1 MHPPE
6 YLQAPSVELFDRFWQ
21 AARGTVRLIT
31 IAPEL
36 PGALE
41 LITHAASLGVRVSL
55 GHSDA
60 TAVQAR
66 AGIDAGGV
74 SATHT
79 YNAMRGLEH
88 REPGMLGVV
97 LDDQDLY
104 AEIIADGK
112 HVDPVAVRIFW
123 REKGAARAILI
134 TDGLS
139 ATGMPEGHYTL
150 GGFDVEV
157 KDGVGWHNG
166 IVAGSV
172 LTMDRAVRNFA
183 DFTARAALYSRASR
197 LRKSRCNDRICK
209 QPRSHRARPPCR
221 RHRLLA
227 ARTARRHLHRGPLRA
242 RAMTQRTAIIIGAG
256 PAGLT
261 AALELLRRGGK
272 TPEGAPAICPIVLEA
287 DDSIGGISRT
297 IRYKGN
303 RMDIG
308 GHRFFSKSDRVM
320 QWWLDLMPIA
330 DEGAGHAVI
339 SYQNRHR
346 SLKAL
351 HVHTQPD
358 ADPELVMLVRPRRSR
373 IYFLRRF
380 FDYPITLTADTLSK
394 LGLARTAQV
403 GLSYI
408 KSRLHQRRPEKSLE
422 DFLINR
428 FGRQL
433 YLTFFKSYTEKVWGV
448 RCDQISA
455 EWGAQRIKGLSLTRA
470 VTHFL
475 KRAFTARSK
484 DADLAQKHTET
495 SLIEQFLYPMHGPG
509 QLWEH
514 VADLIRQQGGE
525 VLTGW
530 RVDRMETD
538 GAHRVVA
545 VEAQNKNGE
554 RRRFAADYCF
564 STMPV
569 VELVRALDQPA
580 PANVREVVDGLMYRD
595 FITVGLLLDRLLV
608 TEPDGS
614 PLKDTWIYV
623 QEPDVLLG
631 RLQIF
636 NNWSPHMVADPSKVW
651 IGLEYFCYE
660 TDELWRMP
668 DDEIIRFATR
678 ELAKI
683 GIIDAADVRDGHVV
697 RVPKTYPAYFGTY
710 DRFGEI
716 REWLDP
722 FENLFLVG
730 RNGMH
735 KYNNQDHSMLTAM
748 TAVDNILAGI
758 TDKSTL
764 WEINTEQDYHEEK

>member
-1 MHPPE
+1 LH
-6 YLQAPSVELFDRFWQ
+6 
-21 AARGTVRLIT
+21 
-31 IAPEL
+31 
-36 PGALE
+36 
-41 LITHAASLGVRVSL
+41 
-55 GHSDA
+55 
-60 TAVQAR
+60 
-66 AGIDAGGV
+66 
-74 SATHT
+74 
-79 YNAMRGLEH
+79 
-88 REPGMLGVV
+88 
-97 LDDQDLY
+97 
-104 AEIIADGK
+104 
-112 HVDPVAVRIFW
+112 
-123 REKGAARAILI
+123 
-134 TDGLS
+134 
-139 ATGMPEGHYTL
+139 
-150 GGFDVEV
+150 
-157 KDGVGWHNG
+157 
-166 IVAGSV
+166 
-172 LTMDRAVRNFA
+172 
-183 DFTARAALYSRASR
+183 
-197 LRKSRCNDRICK
+197 
-209 QPRSHRARPPCR
+209 CR
-221 RHRLLA
+221 
-227 ARTARRHLHRGPLRA
+227 PLRA
-242 RAMTQRTAIIIGAG
+242 RAMTQRTAVIIGAG

-261 AALELLRRGGK
+261 AALELLRRSGK
-272 TPEGAPAICPIVLEA
+272 TPDGTPGIRPIVLEA

-346 SLKAL
+346 SLRTL
-351 HVHTQPD
+351 HAHTRPD
-358 ADPELVMLVRPRRSR
+358 ADPELVMLVRSRRSR

-394 LGLARTAQV
+394 LGLARTARV
-403 GLSYI
+403 GLSYV

-475 KRAFTARSK
+475 KRSLIPRSRG
-484 DADLAQKHTET
+484 ADLAQKHTET

-514 VADLIRQQGGE
+514 VADLVRQQGGE

-530 RVDRMETD
+530 RVDRIETD
-538 GAHRVVA
+538 GAHRVIA
-545 VEAQNKNGE
+545 VEAQQKNGE

-569 VELVRALDQPA
+569 VELVRAIDREA

-651 IGLEYFCYE
+651 VGLEYFCYE
-660 TDELWRMP
+660 TDDLWRMP
-668 DDEIIRFATR
+668 DEEIIRFATH

-710 DRFGEI
+710 DRFGEV
-716 REWLDP
+716 RDWLDP

-758 TDKSTL
+758 TDKSAL